1 MRSHP
6 AIRML
11 AEMPWDVLRRGAAV
25 GVVLG
30 LAAAAETLR
39 STPALCSSAAGPAF
53 ELSSLFVLCF
63 GAIGAAIGLA
73 CTALPQ
79 LGGARVLWP
88 LTVLAIAFAAWNEGA
103 RHVAVLDTWRYAA
116 RIAIGLAAIAVIA
129 HGWRRAASASRRV
142 RALETA
148 IAALLLP
155 AAIGALLYASRP
167 FPAAGGEATAGGV
180 LAFAPRFAPEP
191 EDALVPAHAGDRPR
205 VLLIGVDGLAWDRLE
220 RGIEAGRLPSFAKLI
235 AHGVA
240 APLRSERP
248 TYSPRLWTTLLTGVP
263 AAQHGIED
271 FYLLQLPRLGV
282 ESLQLRR
289 SFGPMR
295 TLLERSGELR
305 FVPVTSSLRR
315 RKVLWNLADE
325 AGLRSAV
332 VGLWATWPPEA
343 LRHGVIV
350 SDHASIARQREWLDR
365 GKSSESAAVTTW
377 PPALAER
384 LAPLQRTPDS
394 VTREELAQFVSVDD
408 ATWDE
413 FQSLRHFSK
422 QRPLSAFR
430 SSHLNDAFAVRAAE
444 TLWNAERPDLLV
456 VYLRAVDEL
465 SHFFLEAGVPE
476 AAQLGWSDVDV
487 RRFGG
492 VVDAAYAWTD
502 RAIAPLVDAAL
513 AERDVLIALVSDHG
527 WAREASGRWNHN
539 DAPPGV
545 LVLAGAGVCR
555 ADCAPLDA
563 SLYDI
568 APTLLARLGLP
579 LSDELPGHPLGAAFE
594 SPRPV
599 RHVAAY
605 GAPLAASHAVA
616 SGEDGALREK
626 LEALG
631 YVRE

>member
-1 MRSHP
+1 MR
-6 AIRML
+6 
-11 AEMPWDVLRRGAAV
+11 WDVVRRGTAV

-39 STPALCSSAAGPAF
+39 STPSLRLGPALPAF
-53 ELSSLFVLCF
+53 ELTSLFVLCF
-63 GAIGAAIGLA
+63 GAIGLSIGFV
-73 CTALPQ
+73 CGTRPR

-88 LTVLAIAFAAWNEGA
+88 LTALAIGFAAWNEGA
-103 RHVAVLDTWRYAA
+103 RHVPTLDAWRHAA
-116 RIAIGLAAIAVIA
+116 RGAIGLGAIAVIA
-129 HGWRRAASASRRV
+129 HGWRRATPASPCL

-148 IAALLLP
+148 LAALLLP
-155 AAIGALLYASRP
+155 AAIGTGLYASRP
-167 FPAAGGEATAGGV
+167 LPGANGEVTAGGV
-180 LAFAPRFAPEP
+180 LALAPRFAPEP
-191 EDALVPAHAGDRPR
+191 EAALAFDAERPR
-205 VLLIGVDGLAWDRLE
+205 LLLIGVDGLSWDRLE
-220 RGIEAGRLPSFAKLI
+220 RGIAAGRLPTFAKLI
-235 AHGVA
+235 ASGVA

-248 TYSPRLWTTLLTGVP
+248 TYSPRLWTSMLTGVP
-263 AAQHGIED
+263 AEQHGIED

-295 TLLERSGELR
+295 LLLEKSGELR

-315 RKVLWNLADE
+315 RKALWNLADE

-343 LRHGVIV
+343 LRHGVVV
-350 SDHASIARQREWLDR
+350 SDHASVARQREWLDR
-365 GKSSESAAVTTW
+365 GKASESAEVTTW
-377 PPALAER
+377 PPALADR

-394 VTREELAQFVSVDD
+394 VTREELAEFVSVDD
-408 ATWDE
+408 ATWGA
-413 FQSLRHFSK
+413 FQSLSHFSK
-422 QRPLSAFR
+422 QERLSAFR
-430 SSHLNDAFAVRAAE
+430 SSHLNDAFYARAAE
-444 TLWNAERPDLLV
+444 TLWSQDRPDLLV
-456 VYLRAVDEL
+456 LYLRALDEL

-476 AAQLGWSDVDV
+476 ASELGWSDADV
-487 RRFGG
+487 HRFAG

-513 AERDVLIALVSDHG
+513 ASGDTLVALVSDHG
-527 WAREASGRWNHN
+527 WEREASGRWNHN

-555 ADCAPLDA
+555 SACAPLDA
-563 SLYDI
+563 SLYDV

-579 LSDELPGHPLGAAFE
+579 LSDELVGIPLDAAFE
-594 SPRPV
+594 TPQPLRP
-599 RHVAAY
+599 VAAY
-605 GAPLAASHAVA
+605 GAPLAAPRAVS
-616 SGEDGALREK
+616 SGADGALREK